1 MNDATICHACG
12 QAMIR
17 GVRQVRLTY
26 EGESATVDLSGWYCP
41 CGESI
46 HSGKDMLVSDRA
58 LNQLKAR
65 VEGLLDPS
73 RIRAI
78 REKLGLS
85 QRKASQIL
93 GGGPNAFH
101 KYEQGDVL
109 ASRAVSN
116 LLRLLEADPSQLTL
130 LRDTPRTTPAI
141 TATSSA
147 ILR

>member
-1 MNDATICHACG
+1 
-12 QAMIR
+12 MIR
-17 GVRQVRLTY
+17 EVRQVTLTY
-26 EGESATVDLSGWYCP
+26 EGESASVDLPGWYCP

-46 HSGKDMLVSDRA
+46 HSGKDMVVSDRA
-58 LNQLKAR
+58 LNPLKAR
-65 VEGLLDPS
+65 VAGLLDPT
-73 RIRAI
+73 RIRSI

-116 LLRLLEADPSQLTL
+116 LPRLLEADPSQLTL
-130 LRDTPRTTPAI
+130 LRDTPRTTPASAT
-141 TATSSA
+141 TASA